1 MADSSKPT
9 CKVVKGKINGRN
21 VGARMK
27 GVINGK
33 VAPTGTKCKV
43 RNTIQDDGTVVSADK
58 TGRNKVKIRETTRK
72 HKVIVY
78 HKTNAVELLY
88 DTGAEI
94 SVMSWEVA
102 KQLKIARKQGNTIT
116 SSYAYVESSIV
127 GVGGSQTST
136 TFSNVPLKLGATG
149 EISKGKI
156 AVYDNAIGLL
166 GTPHIK
172 GYKRY
177 KLKFR

>member
-58 TGRNKVKIRETTRK
+58 DGRNKVKIRETTKK
-72 HKVIVY
+72 HKVVVY
-78 HKTNAVELLY
+78 HKTDGGELKY

-94 SVMSWEVA
+94 TVMSWDVA
-102 KQLKIARKQGNTIT
+102 KQLKIARKQGDTIT
-116 SSYAYVESSIV
+116 SSYAHIKSSIV
-127 GVGGSQTST
+127 GVGGVQKTT
-136 TFSNVPLKLGATG
+136 TFENLPLRLGATG
-149 EISKGKI
+149 EISKGDI
-156 AVYDNAIGLL
+156 AVYDNARVLL